1 MKCQQNVPPQLPRA
15 QGVMSFVRL
24 KVQNPKLFSSLWK
37 MTKKPIKSSHLRSWI
52 SFCLKSVNQLI
63 SPSSSSPPQALGL
76 PITDAQILEM
86 ESHEK
91 DVDFAMAA
99 EEERKLRHDVMA
111 HVHTFAHCC
120 PTAAP
125 IIHLGAT
132 SCYVGDNTVIMID
145 IIYTTIARIIL
156 LIT

>member
-1 MKCQQNVPPQLPRA
+1 MLHKSHTELLYFPLLCLHLPQ
-15 QGVMSFVRL
+15 
-24 KVQNPKLFSSLWK
+24 
-37 MTKKPIKSSHLRSWI
+37 T
-52 SFCLKSVNQLI
+52 
-63 SPSSSSPPQALGL
+63 LGL

-91 DVDFAMAA
+91 DIDFAMAA

-132 SCYVGDNTVIMID
+132 SCYVGDNTVIM
-145 IIYTTIARIIL
+145 T
-156 LIT
+156 

>member
-1 MKCQQNVPPQLPRA
+1 MNILLCFCSSIHSYIHIHLCFVSFVSDFVPP
-15 QGVMSFVRL
+15 G
-24 KVQNPKLFSSLWK
+24 
-37 MTKKPIKSSHLRSWI
+37 
-52 SFCLKSVNQLI
+52 
-63 SPSSSSPPQALGL
+63 PQALGL

-86 ESHEK
+86 EGHSE
-91 DVDFAMAA
+91 DIDFVMAA

-132 SCYVGDNTVIMID
+132 SCYVGDNTVNI
-145 IIYTTIARIIL
+145 
-156 LIT
+156 

>member
-1 MKCQQNVPPQLPRA
+1 MKEVSHNFRYYTE
-15 QGVMSFVRL
+15 L
-24 KVQNPKLFSSLWK
+24 KIHVSN
-37 MTKKPIKSSHLRSWI
+37 
-52 SFCLKSVNQLI
+52 CLQYYLC
-63 SPSSSSPPQALGL
+63 PPQALGL
-76 PITDAQILEM
+76 PITDEQIQEM

-91 DVDFAMAA
+91 DIDFAMAA

-132 SCYVGDNTVIMID
+132 SCYVGDNTVITID
-145 IIYTTIARIIL
+145 VAQAATALVT
-156 LIT
+156 